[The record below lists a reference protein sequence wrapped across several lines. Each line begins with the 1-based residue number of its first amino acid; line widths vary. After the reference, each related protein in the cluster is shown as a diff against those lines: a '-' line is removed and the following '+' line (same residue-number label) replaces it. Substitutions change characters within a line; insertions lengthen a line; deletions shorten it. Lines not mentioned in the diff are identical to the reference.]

1 MYFIASAPPLE
12 KPTTCNG
19 KSGPLSALASR
30 TASRVAANQ
39 SCHSTSVNAAG
50 T

>member
-1 MYFIASAPPLE
+1 M
-12 KPTTCNG
+12 
-19 KSGPLSALASR
+19 ASR

-50 T
+50 TEPCA